1 MYGNTQTRMLKLL
14 VADDHDV
21 VRQSLVQFLI
31 EEFSPVQ
38 VQEAADATSLI
49 ALEAEGGWDVIISD
63 LAMPGGG
70 GMEALRVIRSK
81 ESTVPFIVI
90 STYPPEQ
97 YESRVLKAGA
107 QAYIS
112 KDELPNALIKAVK
125 RVVRREA

>member
-1 MYGNTQTRMLKLL
+1 MLRLI
-14 VADDHDV
+14 VADDHEV
-21 VRQSLVQFLI
+21 VRQSLVQVLV

-38 VQEAADATSLI
+38 VKEAVDATSLI
-49 ALEAEGGWDVIISD
+49 ELEAEGGWDLIISD

-70 GMEALRVIRSK
+70 GMEALRAIRAK

-97 YESRVLKAGA
+97 YESRVIKAGA

-125 RVVRREA
+125 KVVKR